1 MVFSWPIG
9 RQTPLV
15 SGMADSPKRQETV
28 LEIVNQLGLHARAAA
43 RFVEV
48 ASRFEAEIDVL
59 HSGHQANGKSIMS
72 LMMLA
77 AARGSRLAVT
87 ATGDDADDA
96 LQALAELVGNRFG
109 EAD

>member
-1 MVFSWPIG
+1 
-9 RQTPLV
+9 
-15 SGMADSPKRQETV
+15 MADSPKRQETV

-48 ASRFEAEIDVL
+48 ASRFEADIEVL
-59 HSGHQANGKSIMS
+59 QAGHQANGKSIMS

-77 AARGSRLAVT
+77 AGRGSRLAVT
-87 ATGDDADDA
+87 ATGDDADEA
-96 LQALAELVGNRFG
+96 LQALAELVSNRFG